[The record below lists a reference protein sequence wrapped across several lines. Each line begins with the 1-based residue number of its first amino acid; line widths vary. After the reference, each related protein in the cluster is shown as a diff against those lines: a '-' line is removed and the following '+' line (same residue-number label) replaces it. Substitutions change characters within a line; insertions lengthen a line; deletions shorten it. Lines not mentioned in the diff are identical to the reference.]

1 MLSYIIWNPDPSI
14 FKIGSFD
21 VRWYG
26 LLFALGF
33 IVSQQIMYKIFKAD
47 GQPEKDV
54 DTLTLYMVIATI
66 VGARLG
72 HVLFYNPEYYFSD
85 PIKIFYIR
93 EGGLASHGGAIAI
106 FIGLWLYSRKKTG
119 QSYRW
124 ILDRVAIVTA
134 LTGAFI
140 RFGNVMNSEIL
151 GKPTES
157 NYGVVFATPISDFL
171 EYQIVRSEE
180 FNITR
185 TSKITSD
192 VPGRAPISVLVKYNE
207 VPVDEEV
214 AHNFYQRNMP
224 SILGTASYLQDYV
237 WHNSADGLKYELYK
251 ANGDTYA
258 EFYTYGIVRHPAQ
271 LYESIFCIFLF
282 IFLYYLWKNKRS
294 TLPEGY
300 IFGVF
305 LTLLFLSRFLIEFL
319 KEWQEEFNNP
329 LPINM
334 GQILS
339 IPMILAGL
347 FVMWKVTRK
356 NETPKIDIS

>member
-1 MLSYIIWNPDPSI
+1 MNMLSYIIWNPNPSI
-14 FKIGSFD
+14 FEIGSFD

-33 IVSQQIMYKIFKAD
+33 IVSQQIMYKVFKAD
-47 GQPEKDV
+47 GKDEKNV

-85 PIKIFYIR
+85 PIRIFYLR
-93 EGGLASHGGAIAI
+93 EGGLASHGGAIGI
-106 FIGLWLYSRKKTG
+106 FIALWLYSRRMKD
-119 QSYRW
+119 QSYMW

-140 RFGNVMNSEIL
+140 RFGNYMNSEIL

-157 NYGVVFATPISDFL
+157 NYGVVFATPIADAL
-171 EYQIVRSEE
+171 EQYIVRSE
-180 FNITR
+180 
-185 TSKITSD
+185 KIDISGTTKLESD
-192 VPGRAPISVLVKYNE
+192 TPGRAPIGVLVEYND

-214 AHNFYQRNMP
+214 ARQFYERQMP
-224 SILGTASYLQDYV
+224 TILGNNAYLKDYV
-237 WHNSADGLKYELYK
+237 WHNPSNGLKYELYK
-251 ANGDTYA
+251 SRGTTFA
-258 EFYTYGIVRHPAQ
+258 EFYTFGIVRHPAQ
-271 LYESIFCIFLF
+271 LYESAFCLILF
-282 IFLYYLWKNKRS
+282 VLLYLLWKNKRA
-294 TLPEGY
+294 TLPQGY

-305 LTLLFLSRFLIEFL
+305 LSLLFGFRFFVEFF
-319 KEWQEEFNNP
+319 KEWQEEFSNP

-339 IPMILAGL
+339 IPMVLAGL
-347 FVMWKVTRK
+347 IVIWGVSRK
-356 NETPKIDIS
+356 RAV

>member
-14 FKIGSFD
+14 FTIGSFD

-33 IVSQQIMYKIFKAD
+33 IVSQQVMYYVFKKD
-47 GQPEKDV
+47 GRNEKNV

-85 PIKIFYIR
+85 PIRIFYLR

-106 FIGLWLYSRKKTG
+106 FIALWLYSRRMKD
-119 QSYRW
+119 QSYMW

-140 RFGNVMNSEIL
+140 RFGNYMNSEIL
-151 GKPTES
+151 GEPTGS
-157 NYGVVFATPISDFL
+157 NYGVVFATPVADYL
-171 EYQIVRSEE
+171 KYQIVRSEE
-180 FNITR
+180 IDISR
-185 TSKITSD
+185 TTKLENTT
-192 VPGRAPISVLVKYNE
+192 PGRAPISVLVEYNE
-207 VPVDEEV
+207 VPVDEQV
-214 AHNFYQRNMP
+214 ARSFYENQMP
-224 SILGTASYLQDYV
+224 TILGNAAYLKDYI
-237 WHNSADGLKYELYK
+237 WHNPGEGLKYELYK
-251 ANGDTYA
+251 ARGTTYA
-258 EFYTYGIVRHPAQ
+258 EFYTYGVVRHPAQ
-271 LYESIFCIFLF
+271 LYEAIFCVFLAAL
-282 IFLYYLWKNKRS
+282 LYWMWQKKRA

-305 LTLLFLSRFLIEFL
+305 LSLLFTSRFLIEFV
-319 KEWQEEFNNP
+319 KEWQEEFYNP

-339 IPMILAGL
+339 IPMVLAGL
-347 FVMWKVTRK
+347 IVIWKVSRK
-356 NETPKIDIS
+356 KGV